1 MIRKVSS
8 AVLVRRTTQL
18 NSFISEPLL
27 YCDGNKAV
35 LSFLEMY
42 SVLVHA
48 TLYSWDV
55 ATLVNNSRDCL
66 RSVMKTIVRTPA
78 SLIHNGAACGEH
90 LDSHMGFHSFFS

>member
-27 YCDGNKAV
+27 CGDGNKAV

-48 TLYSWDV
+48 TLCSGDA
-55 ATLVNNSRDCL
+55 ATWVNN
-66 RSVMKTIVRTPA
+66 
-78 SLIHNGAACGEH
+78 
-90 LDSHMGFHSFFS
+90 